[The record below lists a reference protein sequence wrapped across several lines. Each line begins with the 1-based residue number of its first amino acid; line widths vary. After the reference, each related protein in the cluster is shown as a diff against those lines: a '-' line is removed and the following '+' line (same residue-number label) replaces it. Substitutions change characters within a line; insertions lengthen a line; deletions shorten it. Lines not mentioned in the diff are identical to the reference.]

1 MLKTRVSTTLAI
13 AAAMAIAGGKM
24 PESAKTM
31 AMGLAHKPR
40 PTPKPNRHQ
49 RRAMAA
55 KLSHT
60 PNTTGS
66 KLVRKASQG
75 KL

>member
-1 MLKTRVSTTLAI
+1 MNKTRVNTALAL
-13 AAAMAIAGGKM
+13 AAAMAVAGSRM

-49 RRAMAA
+49 RRVMAA
-55 KLSHT
+55 KLSHAT
-60 PNTTGS
+60 NTAGS